1 MVIIFLPLAAA
12 IVTLLCCALVIHR
25 AQKWD
30 LIDNP
35 NHRSSHISPTP
46 SGGGIGLVLA
56 GSSTGL
62 YLLLSQKVSFQNSVV
77 LSISCI
83 LAAVGL
89 LDDFKPM
96 PASWRLGLQTL
107 MAASLLLVL
116 GGESEMQRLAAAWF
130 SRILIYAFLLL
141 VVVWWINL
149 FNFMDGIDGLAAAQT
164 LFMLLAASSLLIWSR
179 SGLLIDPT
187 LVWMLC
193 ISGATGS
200 FLILNWAPAK
210 IFMGD
215 VGSIYLSFM
224 VLSFGL
230 LSIRNELLSVST
242 GLAMWAILG
251 ATFATDATITL
262 ITRILTTKRWYEAHR
277 SHLYQRLAR
286 KFGRHSSVT
295 LLYSAINIL
304 WLLPIAVFCLH
315 KPQFALAWAVL
326 AYLPLIVLAVML
338 GAGRPDRQS

>member
-12 IVTLLCCALVIHR
+12 MVTFLCCALIIRR
-25 AQKWD
+25 ARKWD
-30 LIDNP
+30 LIDIP

-56 GSSTGL
+56 GSFAGL
-62 YLLLSQKVSFQNSVV
+62 YLLLTQKLSFQNGVV

-83 LAAVGL
+83 LAGVGL
-89 LDDFKPM
+89 LDDLKPM
-96 PASWRLGLQTL
+96 PASWRLGIQTL

-116 GGESEMQRLAAAWF
+116 GGVSEMQRFADAWL

-164 LFMLLAASSLLIWSR
+164 LFMLLAASTLLVWSR
-179 SGLLIDPT
+179 SGLLADPT
-187 LVWMLC
+187 LIWMLC
-193 ISGATGS
+193 IAGATGG

-230 LSIRNELLSVST
+230 LSIRNELMPVST

-277 SHLYQRLAR
+277 THVYQRLAR
-286 KFGRHSSVT
+286 RLGAHRSVT
-295 LLYSAINIL
+295 YLYTAINVL
-304 WLLPIAVFCLH
+304 WLLPVAVVCLH
-315 KPQFALAWAVL
+315 IPQFAVVWAVL

-338 GAGRPDRQS
+338 GAGRPDTRS

>member
-1 MVIIFLPLAAA
+1 MVMIFLPIAAA
-12 IVTLLCCALVIHR
+12 LVTLLCCMLIIRR
-25 AQKWD
+25 AHKWD

-35 NHRSSHISPTP
+35 NHRSSHTSPTP

-56 GSSTGL
+56 GSLSGV
-62 YLLLSQKVSFQNSVV
+62 YLLLAQKLSVQNGIV

-89 LDDFKPM
+89 IDDLKPM
-96 PASWRLGLQTL
+96 PASWRLGIQTL
-107 MAASLLLVL
+107 MAASLLIVL
-116 GGESEMQRLAAAWF
+116 GGVSEMQRFADAWV

-164 LFMLLAASSLLIWSR
+164 VFMLLAASALLVWSR
-179 SGLLIDPT
+179 FALLSDPI
-187 LVWMLC
+187 LLWMLC
-193 ISGATGS
+193 IAGAAGG
-200 FLILNWAPAK
+200 FLILNWSPAK

-230 LSIRNELLSVST
+230 LSIRNEFVPVST

-251 ATFATDATITL
+251 AIFATDATITL

-277 SHLYQRLAR
+277 THLYQRLAR
-286 KFGRHSSVT
+286 KFGKHRTVIF
-295 LLYSAINIL
+295 LYSSINVF
-304 WLLPIAVFCLH
+304 WLLPIAAVCLY
-315 KPQFALAWAVL
+315 KPQFAVMWAVL
-326 AYLPLIVLAVML
+326 AYLPLIVLSVVL
-338 GAGRPDRQS
+338 GAGRPDPRS

>member
-1 MVIIFLPLAAA
+1 MLSIFLPVTAA
-12 IVTLLCCALVIHR
+12 IITFLCCALLIRR
-25 AQKWD
+25 AHKWD
-30 LIDNP
+30 LIDSP
-35 NHRSSHISPTP
+35 NHRSSHTTPTP

-62 YLLLSQKVSFQNSVV
+62 YLLLTQKLSFQNGIV
-77 LSISCI
+77 LVISCI

-89 LDDFKPM
+89 LDDLKPM
-96 PASWRLGLQTL
+96 PASWRLGIQTL
-107 MAASLLLVL
+107 MAASLLIVL
-116 GGESEMQRLAAAWF
+116 GGVSEMQRFADAWV

-164 LFMLLAASSLLIWSR
+164 VFMLLAASALLVWSR
-179 SGLLIDPT
+179 FALLADPI
-187 LVWMLC
+187 LLWMLC
-193 ISGATGS
+193 IAGAAGG
-200 FLILNWAPAK
+200 FLILNWSPAK

-230 LSIRNELLSVST
+230 LSIRNEFVPVST

-277 SHLYQRLAR
+277 THLYQRLAR
-286 KFGRHSSVT
+286 KFGKHRTVIF
-295 LLYSAINIL
+295 LYSSINVL
-304 WLLPIAVFCLH
+304 WLLPIAAVCLY
-315 KPQFALAWAVL
+315 KPQFAVMWAVL
-326 AYLPLIVLAVML
+326 AYLPLIVLAVVL
-338 GAGRPDRQS
+338 GAGRPDPRS

>member
-1 MVIIFLPLAAA
+1 
-12 IVTLLCCALVIHR
+12 
-25 AQKWD
+25 
-30 LIDNP
+30 
-35 NHRSSHISPTP
+35 
-46 SGGGIGLVLA
+46 
-56 GSSTGL
+56 
-62 YLLLSQKVSFQNSVV
+62 
-77 LSISCI
+77 
-83 LAAVGL
+83 
-89 LDDFKPM
+89 
-96 PASWRLGLQTL
+96 

-116 GGESEMQRLAAAWF
+116 GGMSEMQRFADAWF

-141 VVVWWINL
+141 VIVWWINL

-164 LFMLLAASSLLIWSR
+164 LFMLLAASTLLVWSR
-179 SGLLIDPT
+179 SGLLADPT
-187 LVWMLC
+187 LIWMLC
-193 ISGATGS
+193 IAGATGG

-230 LSIRNELLSVST
+230 LSIRNELMPVST

-277 SHLYQRLAR
+277 THVYQRLAR
-286 KFGRHSSVT
+286 RFGEHRSVT
-295 LLYSAINIL
+295 YLYSAINVL
-304 WLLPIAVFCLH
+304 WLLPVAVVCLH
-315 KPQFALAWAVL
+315 IPQFAVVWAVL

-338 GAGRPDRQS
+338 GAGRPDT